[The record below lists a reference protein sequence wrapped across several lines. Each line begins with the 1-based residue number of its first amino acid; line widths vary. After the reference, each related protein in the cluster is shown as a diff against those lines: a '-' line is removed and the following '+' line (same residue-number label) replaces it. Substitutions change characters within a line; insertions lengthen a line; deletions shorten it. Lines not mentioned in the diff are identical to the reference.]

1 MALSQRIPL
10 PFSVEMVEAMAT
22 RRATLFAQELS
33 LSKVM
38 LEDDCHK
45 VVSALN
51 SKDCCNTCMG
61 MWLRRHVIKLV
72 SFIFVGLHMCV
83 GVGISWPTPSLE
95 EQFHLLI

>member
-1 MALSQRIPL
+1 MNFDAALFENVGRAGIGVAIRDSEGEIIGALSQRIPL

-51 SKDCCNTCMG
+51 S
-61 MWLRRHVIKLV
+61 
-72 SFIFVGLHMCV
+72 
-83 GVGISWPTPSLE
+83 
-95 EQFHLLI
+95 